1 MPDKGVVVIDKPS
14 GPTSHEVAAWVRD
27 ILGVEKA
34 AHTGTL
40 DPRVTGCLPVLF
52 GPAARVSGF
61 FADTSKEY
69 VFVLELHGEPRRSL
83 ASVFDEFEGS
93 VYQRPPVRGSAKREL
108 RVREIEALELLERG
122 GGDDE
127 RGADGADENRYLGRV
142 ECGAGTYVR
151 KLCHDIGLAVGVGGH
166 MAELRRTKS
175 GDFVV
180 EDACYLQDLADAV
193 AVHDD
198 EPERL
203 DALVTPLVDVLEDHL
218 GLPLVEA
225 VPNTVESLGNGA
237 PLYVPGVLRVG
248 DDCIE
253 GERCVVVADGE
264 AVAVGTFEGE
274 NAEPVVAPKTVLV

>member
-1 MPDKGVVVIDKPS
+1 MPEKGVVVIDKPS

-52 GPAARVSGF
+52 GPAARVSGL
-61 FADTSKEY
+61 FAETPKEY
-69 VFVLELHGEPRRSL
+69 VFVLELHGEPRRSV
-83 ASVFDEFEGS
+83 AEVFDEFEGRI
-93 VYQRPPVRGSAKREL
+93 YQRPPVQGSAKREL
-108 RVREIEALELLERG
+108 REREIETLGLLE
-122 GGDDE
+122 E
-127 RGADGADENRYLGRV
+127 EENRYLGRV

-151 KLCHDIGLAVGVGGH
+151 KLCHDIGLALGVGGH
-166 MAELRRTKS
+166 MAELRRTRS
-175 GDFVV
+175 GCFAV

-218 GLPLVEA
+218 GLPTVEA
-225 VPNTVESLGNGA
+225 LPNTVESLGNGA
-237 PLYVPGVLRVG
+237 PLYAPGVLRVSEEAEL
-248 DDCIE
+248 D
-253 GERCVVVADGE
+253 ERCVVVADGE
-264 AVAVGTFEGE
+264 ALCVGTFHDDE
-274 NAEPVVAPKTVLV
+274 AEPVVSPKTVFL